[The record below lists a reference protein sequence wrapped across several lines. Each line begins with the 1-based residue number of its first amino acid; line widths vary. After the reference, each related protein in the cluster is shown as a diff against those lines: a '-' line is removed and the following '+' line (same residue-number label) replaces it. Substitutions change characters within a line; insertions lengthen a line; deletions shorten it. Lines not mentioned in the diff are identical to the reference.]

1 VRVSAAIRSFP
12 YPDACQPR
20 LGQLEAS
27 DGRDAKDSHM
37 RQSLRR
43 NQSVIPNESFPRCLD
58 ALFAVL
64 CEGDVGGASVT
75 AVERPLRLTVTDDET
90 ARGGHRCDLRR
101 ESPIDRVYN
110 AAGVWKQMRR
120 LEGGSRIERGLLKE
134 SPSKAVVGGVARRHS
149 SALTPSRDNAIAQF
163 FCNLDGCHCKAAA

>member
-1 VRVSAAIRSFP
+1 
-12 YPDACQPR
+12 
-20 LGQLEAS
+20 
-27 DGRDAKDSHM
+27 M

-101 ESPIDRVYN
+101 ESPIDRVYT
-110 AAGVWKQMRR
+110 AAGVRKQMRR
-120 LEGGSRIERGLLKE
+120 LGGPWIERGLLKE
-134 SPSKAVVGGVARRHS
+134 SPSKAVVGGVADVTAARSRLVVITQSCSS
-149 SALTPSRDNAIAQF
+149 SAI
-163 FCNLDGCHCKAAA
+163 